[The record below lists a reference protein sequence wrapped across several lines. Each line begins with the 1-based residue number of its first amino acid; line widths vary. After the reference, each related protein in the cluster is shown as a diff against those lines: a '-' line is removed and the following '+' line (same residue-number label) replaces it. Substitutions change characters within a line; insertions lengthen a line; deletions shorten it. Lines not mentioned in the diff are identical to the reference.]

1 MQFLFV
7 LCITITK
14 ELMTTKNKIAQA
26 TIKIQDE
33 TIKALLKDIKFYDK
47 LLNNV
52 FNSIRIITDQQKKN
66 TEDVFIARIALFWL

>member
-1 MQFLFV
+1 
-7 LCITITK
+7 
-14 ELMTTKNKIAQA
+14 MTTKNKIAQV

-52 FNSIRIITDQQKKN
+52 FNWCDKNPFIYNDVTGKNKYKEKPCPTKKQ
-66 TEDVFIARIALFWL
+66 

>member
-52 FNSIRIITDQQKKN
+52 FHY
-66 TEDVFIARIALFWL
+66 